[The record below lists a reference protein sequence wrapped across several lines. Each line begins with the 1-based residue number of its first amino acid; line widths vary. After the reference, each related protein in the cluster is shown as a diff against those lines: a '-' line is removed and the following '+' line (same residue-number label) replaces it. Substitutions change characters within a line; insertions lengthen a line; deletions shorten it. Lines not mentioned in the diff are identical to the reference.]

1 MGSFL
6 ILSAAE
12 FLRQR
17 HKLNLPSGE
26 HAIVP
31 LKCEHA
37 CDDTALFLPP
47 MPIGLVNCNVVSELF
62 ADAQH
67 EYIRDGLDPEYF
79 WAIDKI
85 FM

>member
-1 MGSFL
+1 
-6 ILSAAE
+6 
-12 FLRQR
+12 
-17 HKLNLPSGE
+17 
-26 HAIVP
+26 
-31 LKCEHA
+31 
-37 CDDTALFLPP
+37 